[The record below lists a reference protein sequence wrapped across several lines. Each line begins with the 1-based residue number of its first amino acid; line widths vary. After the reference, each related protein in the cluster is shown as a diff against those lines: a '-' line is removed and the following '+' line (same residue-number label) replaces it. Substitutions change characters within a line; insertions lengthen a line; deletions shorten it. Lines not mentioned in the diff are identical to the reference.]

1 MPPDVCPI
9 CGTEVPDHARVCPGC
24 GACDETGWSDQAR
37 YDSLDLP
44 DDTIDYDEYVKR
56 EFGPAERKPRGISW
70 FWWVVAALLVVA
82 FLLVYI

>member
-9 CGTEVPDHARVCPGC
+9 CGAEVPTRARVCPGC
-24 GACDETGWSDQAR
+24 GACEETGWSDQAR

-44 DDTIDYDEYVKR
+44 DDTIDYDDFVKR
-56 EFGPAERKPRGISW
+56 EFGPAEHKPRGISW

-82 FLLVYI
+82 FLTYI